1 MIVWKTEE
9 NFCLL
14 IVHACLY
21 VSMWLWERYNL
32 TVLNIWWL
40 SSKVRGVCIPS
51 WSWLEPSYYLIS
63 KNHFPVSSVTYKD
76 ITDDLHS
83 KEGLL
88 GQRSSEVFV
97 RIVLCNG
104 DFHTV
109 GRAGR
114 LWLIRGFTSYIL
126 RTSVRQWNG
135 SHGVFQSFL
144 QTHYP
149 SCQSFYSSLVEGA
162 YKNPQLRYPQKLLY
176 STFHVLR

>member
-1 MIVWKTEE
+1 M
-9 NFCLL
+9 CLGEGRRFYCNCPQNDDFFL
-14 IVHACLY
+14 WWLFEKLKRIFAFRLCMPVCTCLCD
-21 VSMWLWERYNL
+21 SGRD
-32 TVLNIWWL
+32 TVLSIWWL
-40 SSKVRGVCIPS
+40 SSKVRRVCIPS
-51 WSWLEPSYYLIS
+51 WRWLESSYYLIS

-83 KEGLL
+83 KDGLL

-97 RIVLCNG
+97 RIVLSNG

-135 SHGVFQSFL
+135 SHGVF
-144 QTHYP
+144 
-149 SCQSFYSSLVEGA
+149 
-162 YKNPQLRYPQKLLY
+162 
-176 STFHVLR
+176 